1 MHVYIYIYTYI
12 YIHTMHRYLYIYIMC
27 KSWRT
32 IIIWIGLL
40 KVNVTCLMV
49 RFDQDASNI
58 GSMCSY
64 YLFFRFNL
72 HHFSGEVLTTGYE
85 LGCVQC
91 SWFLPYAPTFLF
103 ARCGT
108 YFFSMQLRRSEPK
121 LKIWNTANHPVCLW
135 NVLVIMSS
143 IDPIFLQTHS
153 FIVISLRLNSF
164 WYLFHLGIAERD
176 TYSQY

>member
-1 MHVYIYIYTYI
+1 
-12 YIHTMHRYLYIYIMC
+12 MC
-27 KSWRT
+27 KSLTT
-32 IIIWIGLL
+32 IIIWIGIL
-40 KVNVTCLMV
+40 KVNVTCVMV

-58 GSMCSY
+58 GSICSY

-72 HHFSGEVLTTGYE
+72 HNFSGEVLTTGYE

-91 SWFLPYAPTFLF
+91 SRFLVMHQHFFF

-108 YFFSMQLRRSEPK
+108 YFFSMQPRRSEPK
-121 LKIWNTANHPVCLW
+121 LKILNTANHPVCLW
-135 NVLVIMSS
+135 NVLVVTSS

-153 FIVISLRLNSF
+153 FIGISLRINCF